1 MAHVTHDHSSDRH
14 HASDHGRPKAAAR
27 SGKTRRWAD
36 WGNVGLGLL
45 LALSPWLLRFTGL
58 EGATLNAVIIGGLIC
73 ALSALALTLLD
84 RWEAYI
90 SGLLGV
96 WAMLSPWLIGFT
108 AYDIAM
114 LAHIGLGALVVVV
127 AAIEVWQSGAPDA
140 AV

>member
-1 MAHVTHDHSSDRH
+1 MAHVTHDHSSDPRRPRV
-14 HASDHGRPKAAAR
+14 AGR
-27 SGKTRRWAD
+27 GWETRRWED
-36 WGNVGLGLL
+36 WANMIFGLL

-58 EGATLNAVIIGGLIC
+58 EAATLNAVIIGGLIC

-90 SGLLGV
+90 SGLLGI

-108 AYDIAM
+108 AYDMAM
-114 LAHIGLGALVVVV
+114 LAHIGLGAVVVAV

-140 AV
+140 A

>member
-1 MAHVTHDHSSDRH
+1 MAHVTHHHPQEDRH
-14 HASDHGRPKAAAR
+14 PGVVVSHWKG
-27 SGKTRRWAD
+27 RRWED
-36 WGNVGLGLL
+36 WANMAFGLL

-90 SGLLGV
+90 SGLLGI

-108 AYDIAM
+108 AYDMAM
-114 LAHIGLGALVVVV
+114 LAHIGLGALVVAV
-127 AAIEVWQSGAPDA
+127 AAIEIWQSGAPDA
-140 AV
+140 A